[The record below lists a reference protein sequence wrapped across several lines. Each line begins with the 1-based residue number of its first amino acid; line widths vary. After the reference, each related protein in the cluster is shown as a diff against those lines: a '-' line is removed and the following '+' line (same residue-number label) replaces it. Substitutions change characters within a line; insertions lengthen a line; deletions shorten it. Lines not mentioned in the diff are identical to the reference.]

1 MRIFIKVKCNAKEN
15 RIISVNDNN
24 LIVYV
29 TEPPIAGKANKAI
42 IKLLS
47 EHFKIP
53 QSKIILEKGLKSKH
67 KIVSIRNT

>member
-15 RIISVNDNN
+15 RIISVNDNK

-29 TEPPIAGKANKAI
+29 TEPPIEGKANRAL

-53 QSKIILEKGLKSKH
+53 QSNIILEKGLKSKH
-67 KIVSIRNT
+67 KIVLIKNI